1 MVLSYTNI
9 SYIALTC
16 FLSTRLFSMLA
27 DNIAHCHYLSPV
39 FYFLDSLCY
48 LTDLKI
54 SDILVI
60 LLIWIIRSAFIPLCF
75 SSPVNTDDIRI
86 VCLLPVAQ
94 PIYFNYP
101 LFISDNVFLL
111 DPILIRIQLFV
122 QRFLINYNINKLKA
136 MGMLICPFVYF
147 MIWYSQV
154 AFFFYLY
161 MIGTSSV
168 FNFGDIIRNKT

>member
-1 MVLSYTNI
+1 MLWKLLFNGSMVLSYTSI
-9 SYIALTC
+9 SYISLTG

-27 DNIAHCHYLSPV
+27 DNIAHCHYHSPV
-39 FYFLDSLCY
+39 FFFFNSLCY

-60 LLIWIIRSAFIPLCF
+60 LLIWIIRYAFIPLCF

-101 LFISDNVFLL
+101 LFISVFLL
-111 DPILIRIQLFV
+111 DPILFRIQLFV

-136 MGMLICPFVYF
+136 MGMFICRFVYF
-147 MIWYSQV
+147 MIWY
-154 AFFFYLY
+154 
-161 MIGTSSV
+161 
-168 FNFGDIIRNKT
+168 